1 MTLMYARVGGL
12 AAGGGALAVTGSNVP
27 FVGYALAIAGMIAA
41 GLLLIRYSYLAR
53 SREPRHAGQ
62 QATGAT
68 ASASAAPAPAATR
81 RAARA
86 AAPATRRD
94 ARGLRGRRQGR

>member
-1 MTLMYARVGGL
+1 L

-53 SREPRHAGQ
+53 SRAARHAGQ
-62 QATGAT
+62 QASGAA
-68 ASASAAPAPAATR
+68 ASAPAATR